1 MARYIPVGLALF
13 ILASCG
19 GGGDSSGPAKF
30 PIGGTV
36 SGLASGESL
45 TLSDNGTDSLSV
57 TGSGAFSFHTQ
68 LASGTTYSV
77 AVSAQPSKQLCSV
90 TGSSGTV
97 GSQGI
102 TSVAVSCVGP
112 FAVGGTVSG
121 LNSGV
126 QLVLTNNGSDSNT
139 IAANG
144 AFTFATALAPASNY
158 AVAIAQ
164 EPSGEQCFV
173 ANATGVASANSAT
186 SVAVTCGVPTL
197 SVLAGALGGPG
208 NIDGQGPAARF
219 YYPQDVALDTAGNL
233 YVADDYNKT
242 VRRISAS
249 GAVTTIAGTPGR
261 TGTADGT
268 GAAAQFNNPVSLTVD
283 QTGLIYL
290 VDAGA
295 NTIRRI
301 TQAGIVTTLAGSP
314 YTGGTTD
321 GTGAAARFSIPNG
334 IRLTPPGT
342 LYLADSGRIR
352 NITPA
357 GVVSTIYSGG
367 AQLAYPAV
375 DAGGNLFATDLGLKA
390 AVTINVATGVETVL
404 GNGFQ
409 NPVGLSIAPGG
420 TSAAGTLYVS
430 DEFACTVSA
439 ISPGGAVSILAG
451 TSGQC
456 SSGDGTGASARF
468 YLPVGM
474 SVDGSGTLFLADPGN
489 ESIRKITAAGVV
501 TTVAGAAPQPGHVN
515 ATGAAARFNGPSG
528 LTADASGTLYVGD
541 AGNASIREVSPTG
554 VVTDVFPTLTSL
566 SLGETLTR
574 DSAGNFY
581 VAVPNAILKV
591 NPSGAVTTLAGG
603 LGAPPGSADGTGA
616 AAQFHWPTGIAVDGS
631 GNLYVTDMLNYT
643 IRKVTPA
650 GVVTT
655 LAGQAGQGGLVDGSG
670 SAAKFT
676 LPGVVIIDSS
686 GTLYVTDGNAI
697 RTISRQAVV
706 ATLAGSATAGDADG
720 IGTAAQFSSPFGLA
734 FGAEGSLYVSDT
746 SNHTIRKITSP
757 GVVTTIAGAPGK
769 TGVAPGALPASL
781 NTPLELAY
789 VGTTLYVVDGAENS
803 LLSITYAP

>member
-1 MARYIPVGLALF
+1 MARYIPVALALF

-77 AVSAQPSKQLCSV
+77 AVSVQPSKQLCSV

-144 AFTFATALAPASNY
+144 AFTFATALGPASNY

-197 SVLAGALGGPG
+197 NVLAGALGGPG

-249 GAVTTIAGTPGR
+249 GAVTTIAGTPGQ

-268 GAAAQFNNPVSLTVD
+268 GAAAEFNNPVSLAVD
-283 QTGLIYL
+283 KTGIIYL

-301 TQAGIVTTLAGSP
+301 TQSGVVTTLAGSP
-314 YTGGTTD
+314 YTNGTTD
-321 GTGAAARFSIPNG
+321 GTGAAVRFSSPGG
-334 IRLTPPGT
+334 IRLTPSGT
-342 LYLADSGRIR
+342 LYLADNNRIR

-357 GVVSTIYSGG
+357 GLVSTIYTG
-367 AQLAYPAV
+367 AMLGRLAI
-375 DAGGNLFATDLGLKA
+375 DAGGNLFATDTSLKA
-390 AVTINVATGVETVL
+390 AVTINLATGAETVL
-404 GNGFQ
+404 ANGFQ
-409 NPVGLSIAPGG
+409 APGG
-420 TSAAGTLYVS
+420 LDIGPAGTGAAGTLYVT
-430 DEFACTVSA
+430 DAFACTVSA
-439 ISPGGAVSILAG
+439 IAPGGAVSTLAG

-456 SSGDGTGASARF
+456 SAGDGTGASARF
-468 YLPVGM
+468 YLPAGM
-474 SVDGSGTLFLADPGN
+474 SIDGSGTLFLADPGN

-501 TTVAGAAPQPGHVN
+501 TTVAGVAPQLGHVN

-581 VAVPNAILKV
+581 VAVPNAILKA

-670 SAAKFT
+670 SVAKFT

-720 IGTAAQFSSPFGLA
+720 IGTAARFSSPFGLA

-769 TGVAPGALPASL
+769 AGVAPGALPASL